1 MCSCDTDKDGDG
13 LTALVEILEL
23 LTDPNNADS
32 DSDGLNDGVETKTG
46 TYVDVLNTG
55 TDPRKEDTDGDGIGN
70 NQDDDDDGNCD
81 KFENVNSSAV
91 SDVRS
96 MGEAAFYINMDFTE
110 YDGSEIFYIQFEIGD
125 VEKTGKLRA
134 CNDAEG
140 KTFCV
145 REAQLGSS
153 SDDNS
158 YLQYM
163 WLVLA
168 AMLVSLLLYL
178 TRRPG
183 RRVSAPF

>member
-1 MCSCDTDKDGDG
+1 MPSEKNIIKVKELQDTFSK
-13 LTALVEILEL
+13 A
-23 LTDPNNADS
+23 
-32 DSDGLNDGVETKTG
+32 
-46 TYVDVLNTG
+46 
-55 TDPRKEDTDGDGIGN
+55 
-70 NQDDDDDGNCD
+70 
-81 KFENVNSSAV
+81 SAI
-91 SDVRS
+91 
-96 MGEAAFYINMDFTE
+96 YFTE
-110 YDGSEIFYIQFEIGD
+110 YHGSEIFYIQFEIGD